1 MFFLKQT
8 IEPRLPFLF
17 QNKRLS
23 PGSRL
28 DFKANGSAQA
38 PIFISKQAVKPRIP
52 CLRKFYKLLKQEVY
66 EKFWKLLKQ
75 AKESK
80 QEIF

>member
-1 MFFLKQT
+1 MFVFKQT

-23 PGSRL
+23 PGFRL
-28 DFKANGSAQA
+28 DFKENSRDQA
-38 PIFISKQAVKPRIP
+38 PVFISKQAVEPRLL
-52 CLRKFYKLLKQEVY
+52 CLRKFYKLLKQEVC

-75 AKESK
+75 GKERK